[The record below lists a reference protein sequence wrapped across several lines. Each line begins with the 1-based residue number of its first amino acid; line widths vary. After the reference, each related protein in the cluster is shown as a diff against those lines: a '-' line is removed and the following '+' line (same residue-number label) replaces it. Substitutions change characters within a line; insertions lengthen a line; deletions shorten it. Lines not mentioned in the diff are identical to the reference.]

1 MVAAGLDW
9 STMKQDISTHL
20 VPTWSAHNMTRSL
33 IVALALVAAPVL
45 AAVALSYPTLAVAFV
60 AGLTVAGAMRGVPR
74 LVRWLRTGHN
84 PMRKDPLL
92 TVGRLR

>member
-1 MVAAGLDW
+1 
-9 STMKQDISTHL
+9 MKQDISTHL

-33 IVALALVAAPVL
+33 TVALALLAALGL
-45 AAVALSYPTLAVAFV
+45 AAVALSYPALAVAFLAGIAV
-60 AGLTVAGAMRGVPR
+60 ATAIHGGPR
-74 LVRWLRTGHN
+74 LVRWLRSGHN